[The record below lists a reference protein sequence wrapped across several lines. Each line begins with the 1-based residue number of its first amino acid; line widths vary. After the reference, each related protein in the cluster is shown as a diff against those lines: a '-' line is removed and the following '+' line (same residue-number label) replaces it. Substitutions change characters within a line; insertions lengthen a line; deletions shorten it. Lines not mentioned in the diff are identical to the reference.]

1 MDKFM
6 VAFVIGIVLVNVESI
21 GATPIRKSLAD
32 SEGQLLVERFFAGTE
47 FNTGDWGNDIS
58 LLLPFQWL
66 SENNEKF
73 TLFSMAEHKRTHEAD
88 WFVEQIVDGCLRHRK
103 YKYSLETD
111 IEFLPRELYEI
122 QYSSGKK
129 CLCYHNERTS
139 GSDAATDGVG
149 FIENSIWNELDIGT
163 NGCPQKTV
171 RKGWPEALFADEAFQ
186 SVRSVVPLRFRGPKA
201 EKVKEKDK
209 IQERLDEHTATQNG
223 WSLDVTQR
231 ELLVTKHFR
240 FVTEEHRSKTVTALY
255 IVACDVNHDGMC
267 DAYVT
272 SNVEGVDGGK
282 YRWALY
288 LRTAAG
294 YSRQKEAIKI
304 SVKQTEDLYLE
315 GDVVAAKDAFFRVDR
330 LQMPAYVL
338 VLSELDGHS
347 ESWSYMH
354 HANPVRD
361 FRRRNGFAKADYY
374 SCLANGKSGV
384 SSIRDLFLSYYTIV
398 RAERLSCET
407 VNVLGHILQGESS
420 AKRETLSFSDGQA
433 QVERF
438 FDGEEFN
445 TGDWGDEISLL
456 LPFKWNLG
464 VGGYF
469 TLFSMTL
476 DSNGFT
482 PNGEN
487 PLLSR

>member
-1 MDKFM
+1 MMDKF
-6 VAFVIGIVLVNVESI
+6 VGALAIGMTCVNIQPTEA
-21 GATPIRKSLAD
+21 ATIRMPLTD

-58 LLLPFQWL
+58 LLLPFKWNSGKDQ
-66 SENNEKF
+66 F
-73 TLFSMAEHKRTHEAD
+73 TLFSMAEHVRTYEAH
-88 WFVEQIVDGCLRHRK
+88 WPPYQIIERRLRYRK
-103 YKYSLETD
+103 YEWTQERSVD
-111 IEFLPRELYEI
+111 FLPSELYEI

-129 CLCYHNERTS
+129 CLCYHNERTR
-139 GSDAATDGVG
+139 GSDAKTDGVR
-149 FIENSIWNELDIGT
+149 FIEKSIWNELDIGT

-171 RKGWPEALFADEAFQ
+171 RKGWPEALFADEAFK
-186 SVRSVVPLRFRGPKA
+186 SARSVVPFRFRGPKA

-209 IQERLDEHTATQNG
+209 ILERLDEHAATQNG

-272 SNVEGVDGGK
+272 SNVENVGGGK
-282 YRWALY
+282 YRWVLY

-338 VLSELDGHS
+338 VLSELDGHP

-354 HANPVRD
+354 HENPVRD

-407 VNVLGHILQGESS
+407 VNVLDKGIP
-420 AKRETLSFSDGQA
+420 R
-433 QVERF
+433 
-438 FDGEEFN
+438 
-445 TGDWGDEISLL
+445 
-456 LPFKWNLG
+456 
-464 VGGYF
+464 
-469 TLFSMTL
+469 
-476 DSNGFT
+476 
-482 PNGEN
+482 
-487 PLLSR
+487 